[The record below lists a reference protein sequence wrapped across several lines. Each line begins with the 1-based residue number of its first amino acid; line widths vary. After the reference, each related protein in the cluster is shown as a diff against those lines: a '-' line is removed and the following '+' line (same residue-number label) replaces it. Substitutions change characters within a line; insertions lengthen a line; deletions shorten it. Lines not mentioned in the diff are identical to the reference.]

1 MILVDSSVWI
11 AWFGKTPTRHTE
23 VLDRL
28 LESEQVAVGDLMLVE
43 VLRGCASEADAARTR
58 RALATRTIVRV
69 ADETI
74 AVEAA
79 RNYRLLRSRGITV
92 RSTIDTLIATR
103 CIVDGLRLL
112 HADRDY
118 LPFERHL
125 GLQAVPV
132 PAVS

>member
-1 MILVDSSVWI
+1 MVDSSVWI
-11 AWFGKTPTRHTE
+11 AWFGKTPTRHIE
-23 VLDRL
+23 ALDRL
-28 LESEQVAVGDLMLVE
+28 LEMEQVGVGDLVLME
-43 VLRGCASEADAARTR
+43 VLQGCASEADAARTQR
-58 RALATRTIVRV
+58 TLAGRTIVRV

-79 RNYRLLRSRGITV
+79 RNHRLLRSRGVTV

-103 CIVDGLRLL
+103 CIADGLRLL

-125 GLQAVPV
+125 GLQVVPV
-132 PAVS
+132 PAAS